1 MLHAWLRQQ
10 VKTKEQFDSWGGR
23 SKLNDEADGKLRKF
37 SDNGILTFS
46 NRLHKRRYDSYEL
59 LKKA

>member
-1 MLHAWLRQQ
+1 MLGSDNNLRQ
-10 VKTKEQFDSWGGR
+10 KEQFDWRGGR

-46 NRLHKRRYDSYEL
+46 NRLHKRRYDSYEF